1 MGAARTGLLKNV
13 NGTLPLIKPRSLVV
27 VGSDGGPA
35 KKGPNRH
42 PGSSWP
48 RRFVLFHTNPVL
60 LTNALVDILVQG
72 WGSGCVENSVYLIN
86 I

>member
-35 KKGPNRH
+35 KKGLNGH

-60 LTNALVDILVQG
+60 LTNTLVGIFVQDGEVGALKTRSI
-72 WGSGCVENSVYLIN
+72 
-86 I
+86 